1 VKLFTTLC
9 LLLTALVLSGQQT
22 KDSTNLSTAPTSEKQ
37 LKERRNEVS
46 LEFLGLI
53 DGRFVPAYERSFG
66 KHWSA
71 KIGAGPKSREG
82 LINLSGLD
90 GEKIKTGD
98 LNYSGFIVYGEGRYY
113 VNEFLNGRAV
123 GFYLGLYLKYAGY
136 QTDISGTYTNSANE
150 DFNFLFDTSIG
161 VRSVGFMIGYKL
173 PIKKRFAIDFII
185 AGPGTA
191 NYSFDFQ
198 NKSDP
203 LPEEFFDDL
212 NAALEKY
219 NLLDLINADFDFGLR
234 NRRSIFNTVNFRYS
248 ISFTFNF

>member
-1 VKLFTTLC
+1 MKLFLTLC
-9 LLLTALVLSGQQT
+9 LLVTGLVTSAQQT
-22 KDSTNLSTAPTSEKQ
+22 KDSTSNNSSPTSKEQ

-53 DGRFVPAYERSFG
+53 DGRFIPAYERSFG

-123 GFYLGLYLKYAGY
+123 GFYMGLYLKYSGF
-136 QTDISGTYTNSANE
+136 QTDIGGTYTNSADE

-173 PIKKRFAIDFII
+173 PIRKRFAIDFII

-191 NYSFDFQ
+191 NYSFDIR
-198 NKSDP
+198 NKSDR
-203 LPEEFFDDL
+203 LPDEFFDDL
-212 NAALEKY
+212 NAILEEY
-219 NLLDLINADFDFGLR
+219 NLLDLINADFDFR
-234 NRRSIFNTVNFRYS
+234 INDRKSVFNTVNFRYS
-248 ISFTFNF
+248 ISFTYNF